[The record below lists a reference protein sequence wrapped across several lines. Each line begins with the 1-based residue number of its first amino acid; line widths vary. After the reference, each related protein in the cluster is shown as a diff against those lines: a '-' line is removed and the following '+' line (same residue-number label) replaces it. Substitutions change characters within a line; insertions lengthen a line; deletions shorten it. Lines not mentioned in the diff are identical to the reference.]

1 MILHTRRDL
10 QPKTGIDCS
19 NPWRKQFVEVQPF
32 AVDPDTGEIL
42 NPTGQLVL
50 KEVAPINQDE
60 VIQSYFE
67 TSDFKTILNRIRK
80 GSGEE
85 IPTYDGTVSF
95 IDLTNMPKNIRE
107 LDRYL
112 KEKKNK
118 TVSPVPAS
126 DSDSA
131 VPVSASDK
139 ELDEKIKTY
148 LDMKFA
154 AAAAPAPAP
163 ASAPASAEEKK
174 EEIK

>member
-1 MILHTRRDL
+1 MTLHTRRDP

-19 NPWRKQFVEVQPF
+19 NPRRRQFVEVQPF
-32 AVDPDTGEIL
+32 AVDPDPGEIL

-85 IPTYDGTVSF
+85 IPTYDGTGSF
-95 IDLTNMPKNIRE
+95 IDLTNTPKNIRE

-118 TVSPVPAS
+118 TVSSAV
-126 DSDSA
+126 DSA
-131 VPVSASDK
+131 SVDSASSAPADK

-148 LDMKFA
+148 LDRKFA

-163 ASAPASAEEKK
+163 APVVEEKK
-174 EEIK
+174 EETK

>member
-1 MILHTRRDL
+1 MTLHTMRDP

-19 NPWRKQFVEVQPF
+19 NPRRRQFVEVQPF

-67 TSDFKTILNRIRK
+67 TSDFKTVLNRIRK

-85 IPTYDGTVSF
+85 IPTYDGTGSF
-95 IDLTNMPKNIRE
+95 IDLTNMPKNIME

-112 KEKKNK
+112 KEKKNQA
-118 TVSPVPAS
+118 VSPVVDSASPAPAS
-126 DSDSA
+126 
-131 VPVSASDK
+131 SDK

-154 AAAAPAPAP
+154 AAAAPAPAS
-163 ASAPASAEEKK
+163 ASADEKK
-174 EEIK
+174 EETK

>member
-1 MILHTRRDL
+1 M
-10 QPKTGIDCS
+10 
-19 NPWRKQFVEVQPF
+19 
-32 AVDPDTGEIL
+32 
-42 NPTGQLVL
+42 VL

-67 TSDFKTILNRIRK
+67 TSDFKTVLNRIRK

-85 IPTYDGTVSF
+85 IPTYDGTGSF
-95 IDLTNMPKNIRE
+95 IDLANMPKNIME

-112 KEKKNK
+112 KEKKNQ
-118 TVSPVPAS
+118 TVSPAV
-126 DSDSA
+126 DSA
-131 VPVSASDK
+131 SPAPAPADK

-163 ASAPASAEEKK
+163 AAEEKK
-174 EEIK
+174 EETK

>member
-1 MILHTRRDL
+1 MTLHTRRDP

-19 NPWRKQFVEVQPF
+19 NPRRRQFVEVQPF

-42 NPTGQLVL
+42 NPSGQLVL

-67 TSDFKTILNRIRK
+67 TSDFKTVLNRIRK

-85 IPTYDGTVSF
+85 IPTYDGTGSF

-118 TVSPVPAS
+118 TVSPAS
-126 DSDSA
+126 DS
-131 VPVSASDK
+131 VSADVSAPDK

-154 AAAAPAPAP
+154 AAAAPA
-163 ASAPASAEEKK
+163 SAPASVEENK
-174 EEIK
+174 EDTK

>member
-1 MILHTRRDL
+1 MNLRTRRD
-10 QPKTGIDCS
+10 PIEKTGIDCS
-19 NPWRKQFVEVQPF
+19 NPMRQQFVEIQPF

-67 TSDFKTILNRIRK
+67 SSDLKTVLNRIRK

-85 IPTYDGTVSF
+85 IPIYDGTGSF
-95 IDLTNMPKNIRE
+95 LDLAHMPKNIRE

-112 KEKKNK
+112 KEKKNQ
-118 TVSPVPAS
+118 TVSSAVDSVSPAS
-126 DSDSA
+126 
-131 VPVSASDK
+131 SDK

-154 AAAAPAPAP
+154 AASAPAPA
-163 ASAPASAEEKK
+163 AEEKK
-174 EEIK
+174 EENK

>member
-1 MILHTRRDL
+1 MTLRTRRD
-10 QPKTGIDCS
+10 PIEKTGIDCS
-19 NPWRKQFVEVQPF
+19 NPMRQQFVEIQPF

-67 TSDFKTILNRIRK
+67 TSDLKTVLTRIRK

-85 IPTYDGTVSF
+85 VPTYDGTGSF
-95 IDLTNMPKNIRE
+95 IDLAHMPKNIME

-112 KEKKNK
+112 KEKKNRA
-118 TVSPVPAS
+118 VSKNS
-126 DSDSA
+126 ET
-131 VPVSASDK
+131 VPVSTVSGDD

-154 AAAAPAPAP
+154 AAAPAPNAV
-163 ASAPASAEEKK
+163 EEKK
-174 EEIK
+174 EETN

>member
-1 MILHTRRDL
+1 MTLHTRRDP

-19 NPWRKQFVEVQPF
+19 NPRRRQFVEVQPF

-67 TSDFKTILNRIRK
+67 TSDFKTVLNRIRK

-85 IPTYDGTVSF
+85 IPTYDGTGSF

-112 KEKKNK
+112 KEKKNQ
-118 TVSPVPAS
+118 TVSSVV
-126 DSDSA
+126 DSSPDSA
-131 VPVSASDK
+131 PADK

-148 LDMKFA
+148 LDRKFA
-154 AAAAPAPAP
+154 AAASPAPAP
-163 ASAPASAEEKK
+163 VEEKK
-174 EEIK
+174 EETK

>member
-1 MILHTRRDL
+1 MTLHTRRDS

-19 NPWRKQFVEVQPF
+19 NPRRRQFVEVQPF

-67 TSDFKTILNRIRK
+67 TSDFKTVLNRIRK

-85 IPTYDGTVSF
+85 IPTYDGTGSF

-118 TVSPVPAS
+118 TVSPAP
-126 DSDSA
+126 DSA
-131 VPVSASDK
+131 PVDVSASDQ

-163 ASAPASAEEKK
+163 APASAEEKK
-174 EEIK
+174 EETK

>member
-1 MILHTRRDL
+1 MKLMTLRDE

-19 NPWRKQFVEVQPF
+19 NPRRKQFVEVQPF

-67 TSDFKTILNRIRK
+67 TSDFKTVLNRIRK

-85 IPTYDGTVSF
+85 IPTADGTGFF
-95 IDLTNMPKNIRE
+95 IDLSNMPKNIRE
-107 LDRYL
+107 LDCYL
-112 KEKKNK
+112 KMKQSKA
-118 TVSPVPAS
+118 VAPAAAPAVASVPA
-126 DSDSA
+126 
-131 VPVSASDK
+131 DK

-148 LDMKFA
+148 LDRKFA
-154 AAAAPAPAP
+154 AAAAPAPA
-163 ASAPASAEEKK
+163 AEEKK

>member
-1 MILHTRRDL
+1 MNLHTRRDP

-85 IPTYDGTVSF
+85 IPTYYGTGSF
-95 IDLTNMPKNIRE
+95 IDLANMPKNIRE

-112 KEKKNK
+112 KEKKNQ
-118 TVSPVPAS
+118 TVSPAP
-126 DSDSA
+126 DSVSA
-131 VPVSASDK
+131 DVSASDK

-163 ASAPASAEEKK
+163 AVDEKK